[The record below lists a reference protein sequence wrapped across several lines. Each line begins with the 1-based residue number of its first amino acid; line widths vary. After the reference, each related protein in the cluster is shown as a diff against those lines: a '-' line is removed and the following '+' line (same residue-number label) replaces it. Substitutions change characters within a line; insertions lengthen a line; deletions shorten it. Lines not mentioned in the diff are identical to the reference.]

1 MALSMTAARR
11 RLSVVWFTGAGLL
24 FLVMIVQT
32 VFDHYGSDAEEA
44 WGWLLPGILPTLS
57 LIIGVLVMDALGK
70 SVKAAAVDGFMFWT
84 AFGLSVFY
92 LLMVALPILLQPF
105 TGLEPLTTLKQSNLW
120 LGPMQGLVSAALA
133 AFFVKSETSPG

>member
-1 MALSMTAARR
+1 MALSMAAAKR

-32 VFDHYGSDAEEA
+32 IFGHYGEDAEDA
-44 WGWLLPGILPTLS
+44 WGWLLPGVLPTLS

-70 SVKAAAVDGFMFWT
+70 SVKARAVDAFMFWT

-92 LLMVALPILLQPF
+92 LLMVALPILVQPF
-105 TGLEPLTTLKQSNLW
+105 TESEPLAVLRQSNLW

-133 AFFVKSETSPG
+133 AFFVKST

>member
-1 MALSMTAARR
+1 MALSMAAAKR

-24 FLVMIVQT
+24 FLVMILQT
-32 VFDHYGSDAEEA
+32 IFGRYGADAEEA

-70 SVKAAAVDGFMFWT
+70 GVKAQRVDAFMFWT
-84 AFGLSVFY
+84 SFGLSVFY

-105 TGLEPLTTLKQSNLW
+105 VSSEPLMLLKQSNLW

-133 AFFVKSETSPG
+133 AFFVKST

>member
-11 RLSVVWFTGAGLL
+11 RLSVVWFSGAGLL
-24 FLVMIVQT
+24 FLVMILQT
-32 VFDHYGSDAEEA
+32 IFGHYGTDAEEA

-70 SVKAAAVDGFMFWT
+70 SVKAATVDGFMFWT

-92 LLMVALPILLQPF
+92 LMMVALPILLQPF
-105 TGLEPLTTLKQSNLW
+105 RAIEPLSMLRQSNLW

-133 AFFVKSETSPG
+133 AFFVKSTQT